1 MRKVYYFNAE
11 EFSKEW
17 IIEQLSRYEIFKVW
31 KASLFMISLLAS
43 IPAEKTQIFH
53 EINMYKDGT
62 ECDYV
67 YLRHFFN

>member
-1 MRKVYYFNAE
+1 
-11 EFSKEW
+11 
-17 IIEQLSRYEIFKVW
+17 
-31 KASLFMISLLAS
+31 MISLLAS

-67 YLRHFFN
+67 YLRHFFNEGEKSYYIDRSISTVEYGSYETSNSRGHI